1 MSTMQFLNAIL
12 AWLQADPSHLVVLAS
27 ALAALTPTP
36 APNTL
41 AGRVYKM
48 LDLLALNFLHAKSTG
63 VALPDVAQQ
72 VAAILAQQK
81 AASAA
86 TATVKEPQ

>member
-1 MSTMQFLNAIL
+1 MTTVQFLNSIM
-12 AWLQADPSHLVVLAS
+12 AWLSADPSHVVVLAS

-41 AGRVYKM
+41 AGRIYKL

-81 AASAA
+81 AAPAASA
-86 TATVKEPQ
+86 TAKEMQ

>member
-1 MSTMQFLNAIL
+1 MNTMQFINAIL
-12 AWLQADPSHLVVLAS
+12 AWLQADPSHVVVLAS

-41 AGRVYKM
+41 GARIYKL

-81 AASAA
+81 ADLAA
-86 TATVKEPQ
+86 IATVKESQ

>member
-1 MSTMQFLNAIL
+1 MNTIQFLMAIL
-12 AWLQADPSHLVVLAS
+12 NWLQADPSHVVVLAS

-41 AGRVYKM
+41 AGRVYKL
-48 LDLLALNFLHAKSTG
+48 LDLFALNFMHAKSTG

-72 VAAILAQQK
+72 VAAILEQKKPTAPVTPPQQ
-81 AASAA
+81 
-86 TATVKEPQ
+86 

>member
-1 MSTMQFLNAIL
+1 MNTMQFLNAVL
-12 AWLQADPSHLVVLAS
+12 AWLQSDPSHVVVLAS

-36 APNTL
+36 APNTF
-41 AGRVYKM
+41 AGRIYKL

-72 VAAILAQQK
+72 VAAILEQKKTAAPVNPPQQ
-81 AASAA
+81 
-86 TATVKEPQ
+86 